1 MYNAPDSDAAIIDS
15 DGNHTADFNQT
26 IVNASTFTQTIA
38 AVSAAT
44 AAATGDTIDLTFTE
58 NIYTD
63 GVLVNDAG
71 VTQEQRNA
79 LASGMVIEVNGRL
92 LDSSKFTLTAVA
104 ADQLRLTINDVGND
118 VSSQDAIN
126 VSYNA
131 PESAAALVDADGNLT
146 LDFTQSI
153 TNNSTQDFEGPIFLA
168 DNAATT
174 VSASGTTID
183 LKFSENLGA
192 IR

>member
-1 MYNAPDSDAAIIDS
+1 MIFTQSITN
-15 DGNHTADFNQT
+15 N
-26 IVNASTFTQTIA
+26 STFTQTIA

-63 GVLVNDAG
+63 GVVIDDAG

-79 LASGMVIEVNGRL
+79 VASGMVIEVNGRL

-104 ADQLRLTINDVGND
+104 ADQLRLTINDVGNY

-146 LDFTQSI
+146 LDFYSVDHQ
-153 TNNSTQDFEGPIFLA
+153 
-168 DNAATT
+168 
-174 VSASGTTID
+174 
-183 LKFSENLGA
+183 
-192 IR
+192 